1 MRTNLIEITERRKM
15 KKGIILTLVMLISLP
30 GCGWRKKSKKKS
42 ESKKFAMVEKVDVF
56 SSVNI
61 PLAHNASNEEA
72 IDVAL
77 YDDDVRSFFDEEIG
91 EFESKEDLSIAVNGD
106 VVEPE
111 EGTQDSLEKFSWVEA
126 ATKEA
131 DEEFKTVY
139 FDWDSDEVG
148 IEQKENVVYDVRQTQ
163 EELKVSQTTGI
174 DPTVVIE
181 GHACHSAGS
190 PAYNLALSEKRAK
203 KVADRFVDA
212 GIDRDNIKIVGRGQD
227 VPAVIN
233 GEKITGSREKQWL
246 NRRVEVRLIYS

>member
-42 ESKKFAMVEKVDVF
+42 ESKKFAMVENVDVF

-61 PLAHNASNEEA
+61 PLAHNVSNAEVTD
-72 IDVAL
+72 DV
-77 YDDDVRSFFDEEIG
+77 DVRSFFDEAIG
-91 EFESKEDLSIAVNGD
+91 EFEAKEDLSIAVNGD

-111 EGTQDSLEKFSWVEA
+111 EGIQDSLEKFSWIEA
-126 ATKEA
+126 VTKEA

-148 IEQKENVVYDVRQTQ
+148 VKQKENVAYDVQQTQ
-163 EELKVSQTTGI
+163 EELKVSQKTGI
-174 DPTVVIE
+174 EPTVVIE